1 MEGSY
6 PKEWDE
12 LIGPIP
18 AHAVFDLASK
28 WVFKSFLEDESPA
41 FLCIGIIPRKRT
53 GSATPSHVAMH
64 EWVSD
69 PINKTFINSVQTIA
83 WDSYEDIISECEKV
97 AKERFGKMNIPFY
110 SIACHKLNKKISH
123 MAYGV
128 LRTEQFVF
136 YAFAPYGV
144 KDESVDTVR
153 MKCLFFELLYVICRI
168 IAPNSDF
175 AFDLV
180 QNWPSQFGGDLKLP
194 YKLRAQC
201 VAHAEKALGGRQFGS
216 VIVWRHL

>member
-1 MEGSY
+1 MG
-6 PKEWDE
+6 
-12 LIGPIP
+12 
-18 AHAVFDLASK
+18 
-28 WVFKSFLEDESPA
+28 FKSYFEDESPA

-64 EWVSD
+64 EWVGD
-69 PINKTFINSVQTIA
+69 PTNKSFINSVQTIA

-128 LRTEQFVF
+128 LRTEQFIF
-136 YAFAPYGV
+136 YAFAPYDV
-144 KDESVDTVR
+144 KDESIDTVR

-180 QNWPSQFGGDLKLP
+180 QNWSSHFGSDLKLP
-194 YKLRAQC
+194 YELRAQC
-201 VAHAEKALGGRQFGS
+201 VAHAEKALGGRRFGS
-216 VIVWRHL
+216 VIAWRHL